1 MQTAITANSISPKI
15 IWVGRILST
24 LPVLLLCMSGAMKL
38 IQPAGF
44 AEQAAPMGYK
54 TNVLFW
60 IGIVEIVCTALYVI
74 PQTAVLGAILLAAYL
89 GGATAT
95 HVRVG
100 DVFIA
105 PVLVGV
111 LVWGGLYLR
120 DPRMR
125 ALIPFRTQEEL

>member
-1 MQTAITANSISPKI
+1 MQSALATTPISPKML
-15 IWVGRILST
+15 WGGRILSA
-24 LPVLLLCMSGAMKL
+24 LPVLLMCFSAIMKL

-44 AEQAAPMGYK
+44 AEQIAQMGY
-54 TNVLFW
+54 TANVMFW
-60 IGIVEIVCTALYVI
+60 IGIVELCCTILYII

-100 DVFIA
+100 DVFIM
-105 PVLVGV
+105 PIVVGV

-120 DPRMR
+120 DARIR
-125 ALIPFRTQEEL
+125 ALIPLRS